1 MRNTGMVSF
10 LVAIV
15 VVLGG
20 VCAYADQSA
29 SFSVGCSVPAIP
41 GVNVPLVAEG
51 DNETSSAPAEQSDE
65 TSVIVKDETR
75 SEDQRITLVKTLY
88 TK

>member
-1 MRNTGMVSF
+1 MKTMIRIAGLMLAVTVIGMS
-10 LVAIV
+10 
-15 VVLGG
+15 
-20 VCAYADQSA
+20 CAYAEQTA
-29 SFSVGCSVPAIP
+29 SFSVGCTVPAIP

-51 DNETSSAPAEQSDE
+51 DNETSSAPAGQSEE